1 MAEITIN
8 LDNSLYTNSFSEN
21 ERIHGKAFA
30 RAKQLIDS
38 QIRVAEE
45 KYGNE
50 PNESNFLRQYNT
62 ISILGERGVGKT
74 SFLMSL
80 TEEYKTKKVVVKMS
94 FATTIDQLKK
104 CKEAAKANKAIY
116 VSNDKIEE
124 V

>member
-50 PNESNFLRQYNT
+50 PNESNFLRHYNT

-80 TEEYKTKKVVVKMS
+80 TEEYK
-94 FATTIDQLKK
+94 A
-104 CKEAAKANKAIY
+104 KEDVAILPIHNLL
-116 VSNDKIEE
+116 VNRMLNSALFESLLFTFLNEK
-124 V
+124 

>member
-8 LDNSLYTNSFSEN
+8 LDNSLYTNSFSEG

-38 QIRVAEE
+38 QIRAAEN
-45 KYGNE
+45 KYENA

-80 TEEYKTKKVVVKMS
+80 AEEYK
-94 FATTIDQLKK
+94 
-104 CKEAAKANKAIY
+104 ANENI
-116 VSNDKIEE
+116 SILPSRPLEIS
-124 V
+124 

>member
-21 ERIHGKAFA
+21 ERTHSKAFA

-50 PNESNFLRQYNT
+50 PN
-62 ISILGERGVGKT
+62 
-74 SFLMSL
+74 
-80 TEEYKTKKVVVKMS
+80 
-94 FATTIDQLKK
+94 
-104 CKEAAKANKAIY
+104 
-116 VSNDKIEE
+116 
-124 V
+124 